1 MFHLG
6 KVRKLDTRRVLRDI
20 ANERED
26 EWLPE
31 SWNKTKT
38 SPFKYGQSLRRAWE
52 VNLDPCVVY
61 EYGFVFLI
69 SYFQHVVAPILHN
82 EPWEAEYFEPVLNRA
97 YELLY
102 TKVSAGLGRGLYDY
116 DQKHTMIRPIM
127 EAFAEAGMFVPM
139 PHPAEY
145 IDWVSDRYSVK
156 DLLQIKRYV

>member
-6 KVRKLDTRRVLRDI
+6 KARKLDTRRVLRDI

-31 SWNKTKT
+31 PWNKTKKSAT
-38 SPFKYGQSLRRAWE
+38 KYGQSLRKAWQVE
-52 VNLDPCVVY
+52 VDPRVVY
-61 EYGFVFLI
+61 ERGFLFLI

-82 EPWEAEYFEPVLNRA
+82 EPWEVEYFEPVLNRA
-97 YELLY
+97 YEFLY
-102 TKVSAGLGRGLYDY
+102 TKVSAGRGCYDY

-139 PHPAEY
+139 PHPSEY
-145 IDWVSDRYSVK
+145 IDWVSAKISIK
-156 DLLQIKRYV
+156 DLAAWEI

>member
-31 SWNKTKT
+31 SWNKTKK
-38 SPFKYGQSLRRAWE
+38 SPTKYGQSLMKAWE
-52 VNLDPCVVY
+52 VDVDPHVVY

-69 SYFQHVVAPILHN
+69 SYFQHVVEPILHN
-82 EPWEAEYFEPVLNRA
+82 DPWEAEYFEPVLNRA
-97 YELLY
+97 YEFLY
-102 TKVSAGLGRGLYDY
+102 TDVSAGHGRGLYDY
-116 DQKHTMIRPIM
+116 DQKHTMIRPII

-139 PHPAEY
+139 PHPPEC
-145 IDWVSDRYSVK
+145 IDWVSDRFS
-156 DLLQIKRYV
+156 IKAICIRAWM

>member
-6 KVRKLDTRRVLRDI
+6 NVRKLDTRRVLRDI

-26 EWLPE
+26 ERLPE
-31 SWNKTKT
+31 SWNKRRESAWRKR
-38 SPFKYGQSLRRAWE
+38 LRKAWE
-52 VNLDPCVVY
+52 VDVDPHVVN
-61 EYGFVFLI
+61 ECGFVFLI

-97 YELLY
+97 YDFLY
-102 TKVSAGLGRGLYDY
+102 TDVSAGHGRGLYDY

-139 PHPAEY
+139 PHPSEY
-145 IDWVSDRYSVK
+145 IDWVSDRFS
-156 DLLQIKRYV
+156 IKAICTRAWM